1 MLGKIE
7 GRRRRGQW
15 RMIRLDS
22 ITDSMDKLSIG
33 SNLSKFWEIVKNMEA
48 WCAVV
53 HGVTKNQTLLND
65 WTTIM
70 NKTHVKRNL
79 DFSFIFRVNIR
90 RILICSRLQ
99 ASEQVFLSLIVHAA
113 AATKSL
119 QSCLTLCN
127 PIDGSSPGSTVLEIL
142 QARTL
147 GSCHFLLQWGLIVAN
162 TFIICMLFMFQ

>member
-65 WTTIM
+65 
-70 NKTHVKRNL
+70 
-79 DFSFIFRVNIR
+79 
-90 RILICSRLQ
+90 
-99 ASEQVFLSLIVHAA
+99 
-113 AATKSL
+113 
-119 QSCLTLCN
+119 
-127 PIDGSSPGSTVLEIL
+127 
-142 QARTL
+142 
-147 GSCHFLLQWGLIVAN
+147 
-162 TFIICMLFMFQ
+162 